1 MHTHQHGYTHTHS
14 YPNSDFWAER
24 HYGFGCQL
32 RASYMN
38 CSDQRNASLITPIC
52 AWSYI
57 YIMFQHSLSEGLKN
71 LGQNRGKCKK
81 GQAVSSRSWVLNE
94 ELTKFMVGLTA
105 AFVKKSVY
113 QANKSFTCVQSE
125 GVV

>member
-1 MHTHQHGYTHTHS
+1 MYAYTLTDEYTHTHG
-14 YPNSDFWAER
+14 YPNNDFWAER

-38 CSDQRNASLITPIC
+38 CSDQRNALLITPIC
-52 AWSYI
+52 AWPYI

-71 LGQNRGKCKK
+71 LGQNGGICKK

-94 ELTKFMVGLTA
+94 EWTKFMVGLTA
-105 AFVKKSVY
+105 AFVKMCLPGK
-113 QANKSFTCVQSE
+113 
-125 GVV
+125 